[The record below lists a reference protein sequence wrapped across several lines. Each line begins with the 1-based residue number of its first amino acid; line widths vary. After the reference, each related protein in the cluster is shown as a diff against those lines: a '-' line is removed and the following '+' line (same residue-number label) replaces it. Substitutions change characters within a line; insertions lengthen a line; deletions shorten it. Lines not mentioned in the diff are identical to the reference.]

1 MNGHENPA
9 STIENRNNS
18 LNNENIQNVQRK
30 SSNENI
36 ELKTKNSRLM
46 IISLTFH
53 SLGIIFG
60 DM

>member
-1 MNGHENPA
+1 MNGHENLG
-9 STIENRNNS
+9 STIENNISFNNPT
-18 LNNENIQNVQRK
+18 NENIPRNSSSDDIESQRK
-30 SSNENI
+30 S
-36 ELKTKNSRLM
+36 SRLM

>member
-1 MNGHENPA
+1 MNGHENLG
-9 STIENRNNS
+9 STIENNISFNNPT
-18 LNNENIQNVQRK
+18 NENIPRNSFSDDIESKRK
-30 SSNENI
+30 S
-36 ELKTKNSRLM
+36 SRLM